1 MHRRLQDG
9 YLRRDFLNIWLAVLC
24 ALVIAAC
31 GGGNTTTPEKS
42 NTPGQAFRQVLTFPN
57 VGTTDVAA
65 LDPTRGVDQNSGIA
79 VNMIY
84 SGLVRADQNLN
95 VVPDQASWEST
106 DNKVYTFTLK
116 SGITFS
122 DGTPVTAQTYV
133 DSWTRALLP
142 SVASPVAPTFEAPI
156 VGADDVANGK
166 SKVLTGLKAV
176 NEHTLQVTLKRPTS
190 YFLQALTN
198 NFFFPINSRVIARYG
213 EKNWAQYIAGNGVG
227 TGPLMVK
234 EWQHNVKLVLV
245 PNPHYYGDR
254 TRLAEVD
261 MLFVNDPVSAFKSY
275 RAGQYD
281 FVWNLAATDQQIA
294 NTMPG
299 FIRKP
304 LLQTDVLFFDNS
316 KPPFNNTTVRQAFA
330 YATDKQA
337 LVHAVFKDSV
347 GAAPTILP
355 PGMTGYQPDYQG
367 LSYNPERA
375 KALLQSVYPDVT
387 KMPTIT
393 FSYPSSQVS
402 SAEAAALQQMWQS
415 ALDIQVKTLA
425 LELNTYNQ
433 MTANHQVQFGFI
445 EWTADFPDPYDWL
458 TLNLVSTV
466 AENAGQW
473 HNPQFDQLVA
483 QAEATSGDARIMLYN
498 KAEQV
503 AVTDVGWLPLD
514 HPMLA
519 AVIPPRVHGVSIN
532 GNGLYFGDWSGV
544 SLSPR

>member
-1 MHRRLQDG
+1 MIDVVLIFWSGLLKVRCCMHRRLQDG

-79 VNMIY
+79 VNM
-84 SGLVRADQNLN
+84 
-95 VVPDQASWEST
+95 
-106 DNKVYTFTLK
+106 VYTFTLK

-294 NTMPG
+294 NT
-299 FIRKP
+299 
-304 LLQTDVLFFDNS
+304 
-316 KPPFNNTTVRQAFA
+316 
-330 YATDKQA
+330 
-337 LVHAVFKDSV
+337 
-347 GAAPTILP
+347 
-355 PGMTGYQPDYQG
+355 
-367 LSYNPERA
+367 
-375 KALLQSVYPDVT
+375 
-387 KMPTIT
+387 
-393 FSYPSSQVS
+393 
-402 SAEAAALQQMWQS
+402 
-415 ALDIQVKTLA
+415 
-425 LELNTYNQ
+425 
-433 MTANHQVQFGFI
+433 
-445 EWTADFPDPYDWL
+445 
-458 TLNLVSTV
+458 
-466 AENAGQW
+466 
-473 HNPQFDQLVA
+473 
-483 QAEATSGDARIMLYN
+483 
-498 KAEQV
+498 
-503 AVTDVGWLPLD
+503 
-514 HPMLA
+514 
-519 AVIPPRVHGVSIN
+519 
-532 GNGLYFGDWSGV
+532 
-544 SLSPR
+544 